1 MHVHH
6 SAMSAQSPTGP
17 DPIRGRALHEY
28 RLSLGLLAAGLALVA
43 GLAIQSLWYRPDAG
57 GDVSTLAG
65 LARAVGWTAGGML
78 ILLAGTV
85 AYYHRSFLRERRH
98 VA

>member
-1 MHVHH
+1 MHLHH
-6 SAMSAQSPTGP
+6 SAMSARSPTGP
-17 DPIRGRALHEY
+17 DPIQGRALHEY
-28 RLSLGLLAAGLALVA
+28 RLSLGLLAAGLAIVA
-43 GLAIQSLWYRPDAG
+43 GLALQSLWYGPDAG
-57 GDVSTLAG
+57 GDVSSPEG

-78 ILLAGTV
+78 ILLAATV